1 MTVSALIVLAM
12 FKEWQMIKDTSGQ
25 DTLVRVSNTQ
35 KLKWPV
41 GLGIS
46 ALLMSALV
54 WASFS
59 SDQASSSVDASD
71 LRFGTLTRGTLVRD
85 IATTGKIVAAN
96 APILYSTEEGVVSLL
111 SQPGDEVEL
120 GQVVA
125 TIESPNLV
133 SQLKQQQALLEG
145 MKSSLERAK
154 LDARRQKLVVSQS
167 LDMAKVDL
175 EAADR
180 ESRRGDQLIENKLI
194 SKIDFE
200 KSKDDLH
207 KAKLVHKHA
216 IEEVDLLKDTLSF
229 ELQNSVLEV
238 DRQALVVLE
247 LERQLSALTIKAPVG
262 GIIGNWL
269 VEQKARIAPSQP
281 LLTVVDLSAF
291 EAELAVPE
299 AYADELGLGMEVELN
314 LGNMQLVGKLSSISP
329 EVREREVSA
338 RVRFEG
344 GDKLSLRQ
352 NQRLSARVLLE
363 NRPNVLMVKRGDFL
377 GLGGNQVYVLEGN
390 IATLSNIELGVR
402 SMSQVEVLTGGKEGD
417 VWVISGSEAFNNAN
431 KVQVN

>member
-145 MKSSLERAK
+145 MKSSLE
-154 LDARRQKLVVSQS
+154 LVVSQS